1 MKKSILLLTAAMT
14 MTFAAHA
21 ADTDKT
27 MRLRFTDLPYAEGTL
42 YIAVSCGGEHVMA
55 TAIEVSGDSI
65 IIPLDLAGHDDKT
78 VSIQAFQDLN
88 SNSTLDFDTYGRPQE
103 PCLQTTLS
111 PGSADDAIF
120 DLKLIQY

>member
-88 SNSTLDFDTYGRPQE
+88 SNSRWISTPTDDRRNRAFRPRSHPAAPMMQFS
-103 PCLQTTLS
+103 T
-111 PGSADDAIF
+111 
-120 DLKLIQY
+120 

>member
-103 PCLQTTLS
+103 PCLQTTLT
-111 PGSADDAIF
+111 PGSTDDAIF

>member
-1 MKKSILLLTAAMT
+1 
-14 MTFAAHA
+14 
-21 ADTDKT
+21 

-42 YIAVSCGGEHVMA
+42 YIAVSCGCEHVMA

-103 PCLQTTLS
+103 PCLQTTLT